1 MEQVTARVQRQIAFE
16 DIKTKCADWN
26 KHQNFLRKDHC
37 VQRLSLRGTLSK
49 PRRRGN
55 VFVRFNSLHVH

>member
-26 KHQNFLRKDHC
+26 KHLGNDHC

-55 VFVRFNSLHVH
+55 VYVRFNSLHVH

>member
-16 DIKTKCADWN
+16 DIKTKYADWN
-26 KHQNFLRKDHC
+26 KHLLKDHC

-55 VFVRFNSLHVH
+55 VYVRFNSLHVH

>member
-26 KHQNFLRKDHC
+26 KHLLKDHC

-55 VFVRFNSLHVH
+55 VYVRFNSLHVH